1 MVGIWQGVIL
11 TIEMFLKAKDNI
23 LKSKLAWPACTKSMK
38 LKLRTKMVLQQWQQ
52 VKVKY
57 VLGYSIK
64 TII

>member
-1 MVGIWQGVIL
+1 
-11 TIEMFLKAKDNI
+11 MFLKAKDNI

-38 LKLRTKMVLQQWQQ
+38 LKLRTKMVLQQWEQ

-57 VLGYSIK
+57 VLGYSMK